1 MHLQALLTRILHG
14 TPKAPRRPGQR
25 HKACPMRDDSSEALS
40 IGHPLLDEH
49 EARGHITSL
58 GEYINEGALFAM
70 HANAGQVPYLIF
82 HTPAGHH
89 TGLRTQQDSSTST
102 STSTSKAESCGC
114 GDTLRMEI
122 IYRANSQCRSSGGL
136 CNVEIH
142 SGWLS
147 LNPDTAVYWQCQERM
162 N

>member
-102 STSTSKAESCGC
+102 STSTSKAESTPCGW
-114 GDTLRMEI
+114 
-122 IYRANSQCRSSGGL
+122 RSST
-136 CNVEIH
+136 VQIH
-142 SGWLS
+142 SADLQAGSATLKF
-147 LNPDTAVYWQCQERM
+147 TAAG
-162 N
+162 